1 MARKQENLLLSV
13 SFNRGDTLLGI
24 NTALKKSIA
33 IKPDRGRD
41 VVKPWPVH
49 NQQPTRH
56 AAAKD
61 HFVVKDGL
69 EFAGTHLIIDFW
81 GASHLNDIDRMEKAL
96 RKSVDAA
103 NATLLHIHLHHFTPY
118 EGISGVAVLAES
130 HISVH
135 TWPERGYAAFDV
147 FMCGDADPEKTVP
160 ILKAYF
166 KPSNVTITKHLR
178 GVSDTK

>member
-1 MARKQENLLLSV
+1 MARKQKNLLLSV
-13 SFNRGDTLLGI
+13 SFNCGDTLLGR

-33 IKPDRGRD
+33 VKPDRGKSF
-41 VVKPWPVH
+41 VNPWPVH
-49 NQQPTRH
+49 NQKPARN
-56 AAAKD
+56 AAATD

-69 EFAGTHLIIDFW
+69 VFAGTHLIIDFW
-81 GASHLNDIDRMEKAL
+81 GASQLNDIDKMEQAL
-96 RKSVDAA
+96 RESVEAA
-103 NATLLHIHLHHFTPY
+103 NATLLHLHLHHFTPY

-166 KPSNVTITKHLR
+166 QPGNVSITKHLR
-178 GVSDTK
+178 GVTDVK

>member
-1 MARKQENLLLSV
+1 MARKQKNLLLPV
-13 SFNRGDTLLGI
+13 SFNRGDTLLGR

-33 IKPDRGRD
+33 VKPDRG
-41 VVKPWPVH
+41 KTFANPWPVH
-49 NQQPTRH
+49 NQQTARH

-61 HFVVKDGL
+61 HFVIKDGL
-69 EFAGTHLIIDFW
+69 EFAGTHLILDFW
-81 GASHLNDIDRMEKAL
+81 GASHLNDIDKMEQAL
-96 RKSVDAA
+96 RESIEAA

-118 EGISGVAVLAES
+118 QGISGVAVLAES

-166 KPSNVTITKHLR
+166 KPVSVSITKHLR
-178 GVSDTK
+178 GVTDLK